1 MIDARNVYHV
11 VSARSHVF
19 TDEQHANLNAIV
31 WLYRGETEKFV
42 ALVARYQRQVDDWLA
57 AIPDRI
63 APIPPPSRRWPP
75 AAGLRR
81 KRKLAELN
89 ADQPE
94 DAHITQAQ
102 LDAFKAELAA
112 AQAATHAA
120 DAIAALLTA
129 CATGPRRH
137 RQPT

>member
-11 VSARSHVF
+11 VSARSHIF

-57 AIPDRI
+57 ADSGLHRCRYRCYRD
-63 APIPPPSRRWPP
+63 AGEP

-81 KRKLAELN
+81 KRN
-89 ADQPE
+89 A
-94 DAHITQAQ
+94 
-102 LDAFKAELAA
+102 
-112 AQAATHAA
+112 
-120 DAIAALLTA
+120 
-129 CATGPRRH
+129 G
-137 RQPT
+137 